1 MQRTMNGRIAS
12 KANALS
18 LSFTW
23 ALPRTQ
29 VMTFSVKKYIITYLF
44 DTDTDRPWKVCFYLS
59 NMFQTF
65 VDVLVAI

>member
-44 DTDTDRPWKVCFYLS
+44 DTDTDRL
-59 NMFQTF
+59 
-65 VDVLVAI
+65 

>member
-29 VMTFSVKKYIITYLF
+29 VMTFSVKNTLSHIYLILTQIDHEKFVSTYQI
-44 DTDTDRPWKVCFYLS
+44 CFKPLW
-59 NMFQTF
+59 MF
-65 VDVLVAI
+65 